1 MKARLRLAG
10 TVLLL
15 FALVA
20 GCTFYWNPLWVND
33 RQIHYRLWRAGVR
46 SEYVNVQGNRIHT
59 FEAVP
64 PDGTPGKPLLLLHG
78 LGSRGEDWAPLIPG
92 LAAAGFHVYAPDLLG
107 YGRSDKPNLIC
118 SIQVEEEVVL
128 HFIQAT
134 GMARADGAGNSTT
147 IDLAGWSMGG
157 WIAAKLALDDP
168 AAIDRLVLYDSA
180 GITIQPDFPRDA
192 FVPTDAAGL
201 ARLMALLMPHPP
213 RLPGFVV
220 RASLRRLKSNSRIV
234 QQSMDSMLSGQDLLD
249 ARIGSIAQPTLI
261 VWGAEDRLIPI
272 SVGEAMHR
280 EIPNSVFEG
289 VAGCGHLAPS
299 QCPRPVLEGTIQ
311 FLKAQPPMQGG
322 EQMLAGDAR

>member
-289 VAGCGHLAPS
+289 VAGCGHLAPN
-299 QCPRPVLEGTIQ
+299 QCPKPVLEGTIQ